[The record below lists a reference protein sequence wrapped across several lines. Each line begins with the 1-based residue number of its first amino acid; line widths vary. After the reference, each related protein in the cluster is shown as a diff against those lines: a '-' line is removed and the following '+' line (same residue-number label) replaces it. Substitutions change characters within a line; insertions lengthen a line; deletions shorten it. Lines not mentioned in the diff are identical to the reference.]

1 MTRRRILIATLG
13 LVLALLGGWSPGI
26 AAPTETHCVI
36 AVVPQEPSGRLRTE
50 HLGCFFYP
58 VEAQTA
64 VAELKS
70 SRESLGLASFTL
82 GIHYDGTNGT
92 GSSIT
97 IVGSSC
103 GGGYWNTGPT
113 WANRISSSYNGCPRL
128 RHYDLPSAT
137 GAYADTTGAG
147 TTDNLPGAL
156 NNKTESVAYLSS

>member
-1 MTRRRILIATLG
+1 MLALA
-13 LVLALLGGWSPGI
+13 LVLLVGSSPGV
-26 AAPTETHCVI
+26 ALPAQTHCVI
-36 AVVPQEPSGRLRTE
+36 TVVAQDPSGNLRTE
-50 HLGCFFYP
+50 HLGCFLDP
-58 VEAQTA
+58 TEAQR
-64 VAELKS
+64 VAADLS
-70 SRESLGLASFTL
+70 NGRASLGLTSFTL

-113 WANRISSSYNGCPRL
+113 WANRISSSYNGCQRL

-137 GAYADTTGAG
+137 GASADTTGAG

-156 NNKTESVAYLSS
+156 NNKTESVMYLSS